1 MTTGR
6 CDGSTTGRG
15 RCRAIVK
22 RLQSRNGVGGH
33 LTQVAIKQL
42 GFAGEKGDLLEQ
54 RVEPPR
60 VGEQAGVGTCAGMRT
75 EMTMTMTMRMGM
87 SMRMIRKMGR
97 QNNSTEALLF
107 HISSG
112 KNLQKLDP
120 SRVVLSLLL

>member
-1 MTTGR
+1 MTSGR
-6 CDGSTTGRG
+6 CDGSTTRIG
-15 RCRAIVK
+15 RCRAIVQ

-42 GFAGEKGDLLEQ
+42 GFAREKGDLLEQ

-60 VGEQAGVGTCAGMRT
+60 VGEQTGVGTCAGMRT
-75 EMTMTMTMRMGM
+75 EMTMTMRMGM
-87 SMRMIRKMGR
+87 SMRMMRKMGR
-97 QNNSTEALLF
+97 QNNSTETLLF